1 MVDLTTTLRA
11 GLQALEIGQDSA
23 RALRLIDFIK
33 LIEKWNR
40 VYNLTAVHDPVKMIP
55 VHLLDS
61 LSVLRYIKGANI
73 TDVGS
78 GAGIPGIPLAIYQPD
93 KQFVLVDS
101 DAKKTRFM
109 QQAVMELSLTNV
121 RVCRTRVEDFPETER
136 FDTVICRAFSN
147 IVEFV
152 NSAGSL
158 CKQTG
163 RLLALKGKY
172 PGKEIAQLPTGY
184 EVVKVDRLVVLGL
197 ERQRHVVE
205 ILKV

>member
-1 MVDLTTTLRA
+1 MIDFITPLRA
-11 GLQALEIGQDSA
+11 GLQALDIDQDPA
-23 RALRLIDFIK
+23 RILRLIDFIK

-40 VYNLTAVHDPVKMIP
+40 VYNLTAVRDPVKMIP

-61 LSVLRYIKGANI
+61 LSVIRYINGANI
-73 TDVGS
+73 ADVGS
-78 GAGIPGIPLAIYQPD
+78 GAGIPGIPLAICQPD

-109 QQAVMELSLTNV
+109 QQAVMELRLTNV
-121 RVCRTRVEDFPETER
+121 RVCRARVEDFPETQR
-136 FDTVICRAFSN
+136 FDTVVCRAFSN
-147 IVEFV
+147 IAEFV

-158 CKQTG
+158 CKRAG
-163 RLLALKGKY
+163 RLLALKGKH
-172 PGKEIAQLPTGY
+172 PGKELAQLPIGY
-184 EVVKVDRLVVLGL
+184 EVVTVDRLVVLGL